1 MLDFS
6 VTFFFTIVNITFLYL
21 VLKRIL
27 FKPVSKFIED
37 RSDGIQNDIDTAKRM
52 TARADALLAEYEEK
66 LEKAH
71 EKGQSILLSAHERAE
86 KDSSVIIAKARE
98 EADRIIRATRKSLE
112 DERVYAEHVL
122 MEQTADLSIQA
133 ASRILQT
140 NIDSGK
146 NRALVAEFLESVG
159 AS

>member
-37 RSDGIQNDIDTAKRM
+37 RSNGIQNDIDTAKRM
-52 TARADALLAEYEEK
+52 TVRADALSAEYEEK
-66 LEKAH
+66 LKKAH
-71 EKGQSILLSAHERAE
+71 EQGQSILLSARERAE
-86 KDSSVIIAKARE
+86 QDSSAIIAKARE
-98 EADRIIRATRKSLE
+98 EADRIIVATRKSLE

-122 MEQTADLSIQA
+122 MERTADLSIQA